1 MSKLKQ
7 LSDVDL
13 RLLRVFVVIVDQG
26 SFSGAQGQLN
36 ISQSVLSENL
46 KSLEIR
52 LGIRLCERGPG
63 GFRVLPEGEQV
74 YKSAKRLFA
83 AVEDFKTDLADVGE
97 GLAGDLVIALEDEIM
112 SNPKCNLPDAI
123 GDFLKLHGRKVRLK
137 IEIMAGYQVLSR
149 VAEGS
154 AQIGISVAV
163 DKTETRGLQSLP
175 LFTET
180 LRLCCAKGHPLFL
193 EKTPQFDADEMAGF
207 EYSNRGHLEP
217 ENFLGPMASQQ
228 EGDIGLGAQAQL
240 ALVLSGR
247 DIGFIPVH
255 IAEAYVG
262 SGRLRYIG
270 TDAFGASEN
279 DVVAVTRRKNQGV
292 KMIDLFLRQLA
303 KAHGMP
309 MAPLLKR
316 SAN

>member
-26 SFSGAQGQLN
+26 SFAGAQGQLN

-63 GFRVLPEGEQV
+63 GFRVLPEGQQV

-83 AVEDFKTDLADVGE
+83 AVEEFKTDLSEVGE
-97 GLAGDLVIALEDEIM
+97 GLAGDLSLAIEDDVM
-112 SNPKCNLPDAI
+112 TNPDCRIPAAI
-123 GDFLKLHGRKVRLK
+123 GTFLRDHGRLRLKLEV
-137 IEIMAGYQVLSR
+137 MAGFQVLSR
-149 VAEGS
+149 VADGS
-154 AQIGISVAV
+154 AHVGITVAV
-163 DKTETRGLQSLP
+163 DRTKARGLESFV
-175 LFTET
+175 LFGET
-180 LRLCCAKGHPLFL
+180 IRLCCGKGHELFSVP
-193 EKTPQFDADEMAGF
+193 TPKIEAEQILQFQ
-207 EYSNRGHLEP
+207 YSSRGHLEP
-217 ENFLGPMASQQ
+217 DNFLGALATGY

-247 DIGFIPVH
+247 NIGYIPEHV
-255 IAEAYVG
+255 AAPYVA
-262 SGRLRYIG
+262 SGEMRYIG
-270 TDAFGASEN
+270 QEGQDTRTNG
-279 DVVAVTRRKNQGV
+279 VVAVTRTKNQDV
-292 KMIDLFLRQLA
+292 KMIDLFVRQLS
-303 KAHGMP
+303 KSHGIASP
-309 MAPLLKR
+309 GSPKK

>member
-1 MSKLKQ
+1 MSKLRQ

-26 SFSGAQGQLN
+26 SFAGAQGQLN

-83 AVEDFKTDLADVGE
+83 AVEDFKTDLSDVGE
-97 GLAGDLVIALEDEIM
+97 GLAGDLSIALEDDIM
-112 SNPKCNLPDAI
+112 TNPACQIPAAI
-123 GDFLKLHGRKVRLK
+123 GAFLKAHGRRVRLK
-137 IEIMAGYQVLSR
+137 LEIMAGYQVLTK
-149 VAEGS
+149 VADGS
-154 AQIGISVAV
+154 AQIGITVAV
-163 DKTETRGLQSLP
+163 DRTKTRGLEYSP
-175 LFTET
+175 LFGET
-180 LRLCCAKGHPLFL
+180 LRLCCARGHELFGEL
-193 EKTPQFDADEMAGF
+193 ASKIDTEFILQHQ
-207 EYSNRGHLEP
+207 YSSRGHLEP
-217 ENFLGPMASQQ
+217 DNFLGALASSHD
-228 EGDIGLGAQAQL
+228 GDIGLGAQAQL

-247 DIGFIPVH
+247 NIGFIPEHVAAPH
-255 IAEAYVG
+255 IAAG
-262 SGRLRYIG
+262 HMRYM
-270 TDAFGASEN
+270 DN
-279 DVVAVTRRKNQGV
+279 DGHGKSTNEVVAVTRTKNHDV

-303 KAHGMP
+303 KSHGI
-309 MAPLLKR
+309 AIAGSSKK